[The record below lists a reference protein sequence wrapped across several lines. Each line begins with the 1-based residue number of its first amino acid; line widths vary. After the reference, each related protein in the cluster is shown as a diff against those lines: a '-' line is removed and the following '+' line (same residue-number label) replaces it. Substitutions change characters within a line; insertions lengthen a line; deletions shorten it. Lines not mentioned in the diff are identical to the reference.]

1 MEKKAKFSHSLRQ
14 LKKSFNSPW
23 PWEVI
28 NLTSQEYS
36 KNKNLII
43 SEVNKKFKKKKVF
56 KVIKFIVLD
65 KQGDKSLPRY
75 IFELLKAIPSTNA
88 VILSSSFW
96 LHPRGCH
103 LAQRWKRR
111 PFILEV
117 TKNMRKDKK
126 IKFIDQIKL
135 YKNFFL
141 CLTEN

>member
-1 MEKKAKFSHSLRQ
+1 MKNKKNISSFSA
-14 LKKSFNSPW
+14 LKRILNTIY
-23 PWEVI
+23 PWEI
-28 NLTSQEYS
+28 IHITSQEYS
-36 KNKNLII
+36 DSKHLII
-43 SEVNKKFKKKKVF
+43 NQIKKKFNQEEKRYKVVKF
-56 KVIKFIVLD
+56 EVID

-141 CLTEN
+141 YVTEN